1 MIKIITSN
9 LADVWH
15 IFSLILLTFYHL
27 KGLAL
32 AIKASS
38 NWWFLHNLCIVSFSK
53 LVYQNKDEL
62 PGTSM
67 AFTMIASRFEKNPC
81 LLKSSVPLPWQ
92 PNLIKTL
99 PTGVISKLLIQTR
112 GPIPTYILLN
122 PVSLL
127 WSWHFKH
134 GVYTTS
140 FPFPW
145 LVTL

>member
-1 MIKIITSN
+1 MIKIIKSN

-53 LVYQNKDEL
+53 LVYQNKNEL

-67 AFTMIASRFEKNPC
+67 AFTMIASRFEK
-81 LLKSSVPLPWQ
+81 KS
-92 PNLIKTL
+92 L
-99 PTGVISKLLIQTR
+99 PTK
-112 GPIPTYILLN
+112 ILSSFALTAQPHQN
-122 PVSLL
+122 IANRNLVSLL

-140 FPFPW
+140 FPFP
-145 LVTL
+145 